1 MYFVPQTQSKT
12 YLLKEF
18 SRSAMKPSGRPSVKE
33 TNKQQQNPTPLKS
46 SLFLKLIWDFP
57 SFTLN
62 PNLVISRVAP
72 RYLWSISFW
81 ISLFNSSTFCCSF
94 FLLCSGGRLLK
105 SSGVAPCGHKQAWA
119 RARPWGQTQD
129 ACTTQPPDT
138 GGAEV
143 RVCFHDQEGSSF
155 PGHPAET

>member
-72 RYLWSISFW
+72 RYL
-81 ISLFNSSTFCCSF
+81 
-94 FLLCSGGRLLK
+94 
-105 SSGVAPCGHKQAWA
+105 
-119 RARPWGQTQD
+119 
-129 ACTTQPPDT
+129 
-138 GGAEV
+138 
-143 RVCFHDQEGSSF
+143 
-155 PGHPAET
+155 